1 MGNQFSNEKFMGSL
15 ISEALIDGQ
24 KEETMRILQDP
35 KQKEILNDLLYK
47 KDVNGR
53 TVLHLVLTL
62 FLIDPLIHNR
72 VYR

>member
-1 MGNQFSNEKFMGSL
+1 MGSL